1 MKRLASFSIL
11 LCFAFTIA
19 GCASNS
25 SLSSVGGKVEPGNR
39 QSLGFPVSGQSALV
53 MTESLTWWP
62 EMSGYS
68 LPAGVYT
75 AENEDTN
82 GVFFKAPDGFKLES
96 MTGATDTKGG
106 IYLPKSGTVGVRG
119 HVYLWMPVFGGHW
132 ESYLLPDKFFSS
144 YGKTWRITETNQQSG
159 AALDLKPA
167 TP

>member
-1 MKRLASFSIL
+1 MKWLASFSIL
-11 LCFAFTIA
+11 LCFAFGIA
-19 GCASNS
+19 GCASHS

-39 QSLGFPVSGQSALV
+39 QSLGFPVSALSSLV
-53 MTESLTWWP
+53 MTEPLTWWP

-106 IYLPKSGTVGVRG
+106 IYLPKLETVGVRG
-119 HVYLWMPVFGGHW
+119 HVYLWMPVFGGW

-144 YGKTWRITETNQQSG
+144 YGKTWRITETNQSG
-159 AALDLKPA
+159 ASVD
-167 TP
+167 TGGSGR